1 MKPEGLWFREEG
13 MTVVCARLS
22 GHLTRCG
29 GLCFPVAPEE
39 DSELL
44 LHPLL

>member
-1 MKPEGLWFREEG
+1 MKSEGLWLREAG
-13 MTVVCARLS
+13 VTVVCA
-22 GHLTRCG
+22 HLTRCG

-44 LHPLL
+44 PQDRKSVV